1 MFHLFDLVFHSL
13 RRAPLSVDALKE
25 LIAPLKLLDLVVELL
40 VAFLALRDTTL
51 LAEVELHRI
60 ERFFQQLLGAFYSA
74 DVVPVVLVGEG
85 GQMGLARV

>member
-1 MFHLFDLVFHSL
+1 ME
-13 RRAPLSVDALKE
+13 E

-40 VAFLALRDTTL
+40 VAFLALRDAAF

-60 ERFFQQLLGAFYSA
+60 ERFFQQLLGAFYPA

>member
-1 MFHLFDLVFHSL
+1 ME
-13 RRAPLSVDALKE
+13 E

-40 VAFLALRDTTL
+40 VAFLALRDAAF

-60 ERFFQQLLGAFYSA
+60 ERLFQQLLGAFYPA

-85 GQMGLARV
+85 GQMGLA